1 MNRLASAPSCSAFT
15 HRVAFEEGSGPRAL
29 GNFCCLD
36 RGRSRRSPYPSVPGF
51 GSVVG
56 TGGLSQGK
64 VIFPGKGAKIGERK
78 KGNGKGAGRGPG
90 RKNWCR
96 E

>member
-1 MNRLASAPSCSAFT
+1 M
-15 HRVAFEEGSGPRAL
+15 
-29 GNFCCLD
+29 
-36 RGRSRRSPYPSVPGF
+36 PGF

-78 KGNGKGAGRGPG
+78 KGNGKGVGRGVF
-90 RKNWCR
+90 R
-96 E
+96 EACTEEVCLTWPLKGE

>member
-1 MNRLASAPSCSAFT
+1 MSP
-15 HRVAFEEGSGPRAL
+15 L
-29 GNFCCLD
+29 GNLCCLD
-36 RGRSRRSPYPSVPGF
+36 RGRSCRSLYPSAPGF

-64 VIFPGKGAKIGERK
+64 VMFPGKGDKTGERK

>member
-1 MNRLASAPSCSAFT
+1 MLASVPQAYVMELELPWQQN
-15 HRVAFEEGSGPRAL
+15 PPL

-36 RGRSRRSPYPSVPGF
+36 CGRSRRSPYPSVPGF